1 MANHPSAKK
10 RARQTVA
17 RTERNR
23 SIRSRVKNAT
33 RAFREALASG
43 DKDAAAK
50 MLAEATR
57 VIRKSASK
65 GVLHKV
71 TASRRVSRL
80 AQAYHKAT
88 SASS

>member
-10 RARQTVA
+10 RARQTVV

-23 SIRSRVKNAT
+23 SIRTRVKNAT

-43 DKDAAAK
+43 DKAAAAAK
-50 MLAEATR
+50 LAEATR
-57 VIRKSASK
+57 ILRKSASQ
-65 GVLHKV
+65 GVLHKA

-80 AQAYHKAT
+80 VKALHQAD
-88 SASS
+88 AS